1 MDKLNTLFTLKHSLQ
16 AVAQEHRYNS
26 LHETLKAKNV
36 FTKIVLDKLLN
47 FFKLCIIINR

>member
-26 LHETLKAKNV
+26 LHETLKAKMFLQKSFLTNY
-36 FTKIVLDKLLN
+36 
-47 FFKLCIIINR
+47 